1 MQKQGLL
8 IVVSGP
14 SGTGKGTVC
23 KELLKNHQEISY
35 SVSATTRA
43 PRDGEVDGVNYYF
56 HDKKSFE
63 DMIEK
68 GELLEWAQVYGNYYG
83 TPLKPIREQLAAG
96 NDILL
101 EIDTQGAMNVKEKFP
116 EGIYIYIL
124 PPSLSELERR
134 IRGRGTETEESLAG
148 RLGAACAEL
157 EIGRQYSYVVVNE
170 DVSAAAED
178 IASILRS
185 EHCSINRN
193 QYRIDELL
201 KEKEK

>member
-134 IRGRGTETEESLAG
+134 IRGRGSETEDSLAG

>member
-23 KELLKNHQEISY
+23 KELLNNHKEISY

-43 PRDGEVDGVNYYF
+43 PREGEVNGVNYYF
-56 HDKKSFE
+56 HDKKTFE
-63 DMIEK
+63 DMIEN

-96 NDILL
+96 KDILL

-124 PPSLSELERR
+124 PPSLKELERR
-134 IRGRGTETEESLAG
+134 IRGRGSETEESLAG
-148 RLGAACAEL
+148 RLGAAYAEL
-157 EIGRQYSYVVVNE
+157 EIGRQYSYVIVNE
-170 DVSAAAED
+170 DVAEAAED
-178 IASILRS
+178 IAAILRS

-201 KEKEK
+201 NEKEI

>member
-23 KELLKNHQEISY
+23 KELLKNHKEISY

-134 IRGRGTETEESLAG
+134 IRGRGSETEESLAG

>member
-43 PRDGEVDGVNYYF
+43 PREGEVDGVNYYF

-134 IRGRGTETEESLAG
+134 IRGRGSETEESLAG

>member
-43 PRDGEVDGVNYYF
+43 PREGEVDGVNYYF

-124 PPSLSELERR
+124 PPSLSELEKR

>member
-43 PRDGEVDGVNYYF
+43 PREGEVNGVNYYF
-56 HDKKSFE
+56 HDKNSFE
-63 DMIEK
+63 DMIEN

-96 NDILL
+96 KDILL

-116 EGIYIYIL
+116 DGIYIYIL
-124 PPSLSELERR
+124 PPSLEELERR
-134 IRGRGTETEESLAG
+134 IRGRGSETEESLAG

-157 EIGRQYSYVVVNE
+157 EIGRQYSYIVVNE
-170 DVSAAAED
+170 DVSKAAED

-193 QYRIDELL
+193 LYRIDELL

>member
-43 PRDGEVDGVNYYF
+43 PREGEVDGVNYYF

-134 IRGRGTETEESLAG
+134 IRGRGSETEESLAG

-201 KEKEK
+201 NEKEK